1 MKRFNCAIIGLG
13 EDGYLG
19 VQKETAYKT
28 QTVSSLTYLPVMEG
42 TISYERKRIEQ
53 KNIINSRIR
62 QKEDLGR
69 DAVGPS
75 DITLPFN
82 PAHMG
87 LYMNLFFGAETAVTG
102 NGTSTAYEHVFL
114 MPITGTNAG
123 VSWTARQAIGAALA
137 DQFQGIK
144 MTKFTLKSDNEKNI
158 MAVLSLV
165 GVTRDATGVTRA
177 ASVSITSKRNFI
189 FSQAGV
195 QFTPGKADTFTVT
208 IATPG
213 VVTQA
218 NHGLVTGQLVR
229 LTTDGSLPTGLAIS
243 TDYYVIRNDQDSF
256 WLATS
261 YANALAGTKIDTSG
275 SQSGTHTLA
284 PQIYTQKVDNFE
296 LTLDLGYKDDGATY
310 KVGDRGADTP
320 IFDKIPSV
328 KFKAEIDGDKQFY
341 DLAIVN
347 CDFKIDLTLTSDEN
361 AVATN
366 KYKFEVEMP
375 KMNLAS
381 ATKIENKV
389 GLNKM
394 SLEFDA
400 LGGATTGSGSTS
412 VPAEIRVTDA
422 TATYTGY

>member
-13 EDGYLG
+13 EDGYIG

-75 DITLPFN
+75 DLTLPLN
-82 PAHMG
+82 PSHMG

-102 NGTSTAYEHVFL
+102 DGSSTAYEHVFL

-123 VSWTARQAIGAALA
+123 VSWTLRQAIGSALA

-144 MTKFTLKSDNEKNI
+144 MTKFTIKTDNEKNI
-158 MAVLSLV
+158 MAVLTLI
-165 GVTRDATGVTRA
+165 GVTRDSTGVARA
-177 ASVSITSKRNFI
+177 ATVSITSKRNFI
-189 FSQAGV
+189 FSQGGV
-195 QFTPGKADTFTVT
+195 QFTPGKAETFTVT
-208 IATPG
+208 IAAPG
-213 VVTQA
+213 LVTQA
-218 NHGLVTGQLVR
+218 NHGLITGQLVR
-229 LTTDGSLPTGLAIS
+229 LTTAGSLPTGLAAA
-243 TDYYVIRNDQDSF
+243 TDYYVILNDQDSF

-261 YANALAGTKIDTSG
+261 LANALAGTKITTSG
-275 SQSGTHTLA
+275 SQNGVHTLA
-284 PQIYTQKVDNFE
+284 PQAYTQKVDSFE
-296 LTLDLGYKDDGATY
+296 LTCDLGYKDDGATY
-310 KVGDRGADTP
+310 KVGGRGADTP

-341 DLAIVN
+341 DLAQVN
-347 CDFKIDLTLTSDEN
+347 CDFKIVVTLTSDEL
-361 AVATN
+361 AVATTP
-366 KYKFEVEMP
+366 YSFVAEMP
-375 KMNLAS
+375 KLNLTS

-412 VPAEIRVTDA
+412 VPVEIRVTDA